1 MSKKKKK
8 MKKSMEKRSK
18 EALKEVCN
26 NTIILGKFREIFG
39 MYDHDQ
45 KLVAK
50 ALKRCVK
57 RFLEEEDPDPQI
69 NFKLKKF
76 RDGGY
81 EYDDGIMAGPSLLD
95 SLDGSTERD
104 LKVVRKK
111 KSLDK
116 FF

>member
-1 MSKKKKK
+1 MSKKKK
-8 MKKSMEKRSK
+8 KKSMEKRSK
-18 EALKEVCN
+18 DALKEVCS

-76 RDGGY
+76 KQGGY
-81 EYDDGIMAGPSLLD
+81 DDDDDIVTGPSLLD
-95 SLDGSTERD
+95 ELDDASERD

-111 KSLDK
+111 KSLDN

>member
-1 MSKKKKK
+1 MSKKKK
-8 MKKSMEKRSK
+8 KKSMEKRSK
-18 EALKEVCN
+18 DALKEVCS

-76 RDGGY
+76 KQGGY
-81 EYDDGIMAGPSLLD
+81 DDDDDIVTGPSLLD
-95 SLDGSTERD
+95 ELDESTERD

-111 KSLDK
+111 KSLDN

>member
-1 MSKKKKK
+1 MSKKKK
-8 MKKSMEKRSK
+8 KKSMEKRSK
-18 EALKEVCN
+18 DALKEVCS

-76 RDGGY
+76 KQGGY
-81 EYDDGIMAGPSLLD
+81 DDDDDDIVTGPSLLD
-95 SLDGSTERD
+95 ELDESTERD

-111 KSLDK
+111 KSLDN